1 MDFSALSNPKKK
13 GAVSKGKKGK
23 ITLWLPLGMT
33 LVAAAASFDPI
44 PLNGA
49 AFSAIATYTWY
60 KYVKDRGVDLG
71 NAAPNPRKNPLP
83 VVFGVGLGT
92 IAVGAAAAGVAAV
105 AAYKAYSAGEEREPA
120 LRAVEEDPALSLLN
134 PAIGAAA
141 GAAIGYATGQPVWKG
156 TLYGFFFGIAL
167 KRLAVEVIYSRSKV
181 K

>member
-1 MDFSALSNPKKK
+1 MDFSALSNPTDTKPI
-13 GAVSKGKKGK
+13 GLGTVMLAVGIAALDASPATGPFPFPGSTF
-23 ITLWLPLGMT
+23 ITVPIAGLA
-33 LVAAAASFDPI
+33 LV
-44 PLNGA
+44 
-49 AFSAIATYTWY
+49 
-60 KYVKDRGVDLG
+60 KYFQQRGLDIKD
-71 NAAPNPRKNPLP
+71 APTRKNPLP

-92 IAVGAAAAGVAAV
+92 IAGVAAAGVAAV
-105 AAYKAYSAGEEREPA
+105 TAYRVYSAEEEREPA

-167 KRLAVEVIYSRSKV
+167 KRLAVEVILSRSKV